1 MNNVSITGRCSSD
14 VLKFMTQEGRPV
26 VKFSLAFD
34 SRLKKDDGSKIAS
47 FIECEAWDLLA
58 TRVYDNVHKG
68 DRVGL
73 TGHLVQHKFTRKD
86 GSSASIIKIIISSIE
101 YYERRKEA
109 EETSPADIKAPP
121 PVEEEDLPF

>member
-1 MNNVSITGRCSSD
+1 VNNVSITGRCSSD
-14 VLKFMTQEGRPV
+14 VLKFMTQEGRPI

-34 SRLKKDDGSKIAS
+34 SRLKKEDGTKIAS

-58 TRVYDNVHKG
+58 NQTYDNVHKG
-68 DRVGL
+68 DRIGL

-86 GSSASIIKIIISSIE
+86 GSYASIIKLIISSLE
-101 YYERRKEA
+101 YYERKKVEDSPTA
-109 EETSPADIKAPP
+109 EIKAPP